1 MRTRILGILP
11 ALLLVATAASAAG
24 GPSISFDK
32 ETHDYGRVRYG
43 ETVSEEF
50 VFTNTGDETLHI
62 DKLEASCGCT
72 KAIRGNTDVAPNEKS
87 KVIAAFDTAGLRAGK
102 KRQTVSVYSND
113 PNKPVVKLTLLVDV
127 IREVNVSP
135 PNLVVKLPSFT
146 ETVSLPVKISNSSDN
161 PVIVQIRPQTESA
174 PSPAEAKRIV
184 VQPRSAVPFKFVMK
198 LKDEPGRYYWMGKM
212 ILQTDHPTE
221 KEIEVPY
228 MVKLEHADDAVAPV
242 THPNGEE

>member
-1 MRTRILGILP
+1 MT
-11 ALLLVATAASAAG
+11 AAASAAG

-50 VFTNTGDETLHI
+50 VFTNTGDQTLHI

-72 KAIRGNTDVAPNEKS
+72 KAIKGNTDVAPNGKS
-87 KVIAAFDTAGLRAGK
+87 KVIAAFDTVGLRAGK

-113 PNKPVVKLTLLVDV
+113 PNKPVVQLTLLVDV

-135 PNLVVKLPSFT
+135 PNLVMKLPSFV
-146 ETVSLPVKISNSSDN
+146 ETVSLPVKITNSSDK
-161 PVIVQIRPQTESA
+161 PVVVQIRPQKEST

-184 VQPRSAVPFKFVMK
+184 APPRSAVPFKFVMN
-198 LKDEPGRYYWMGKM
+198 LKNEPGRSFWAGRMM
-212 ILQTDHPTE
+212 LETDHPTE

-228 MVKLEHADDAVAPV
+228 MIKLEHAGDTTAPMP
-242 THPNGEE
+242 HPNGEQ

>member
-11 ALLLVATAASAAG
+11 ALLLMTAAASAA

-50 VFTNTGDETLHI
+50 VFTNTGDQTLHI

-72 KAIRGNTDVAPNEKS
+72 KAIKGKTDVAPKEKS
-87 KVIAAFDTAGLRAGK
+87 KVIAAFDTVGLKAGK

-113 PNKPVVKLTLLVDV
+113 PNKPVATLTLLVEV
-127 IREVNVSP
+127 IRDVNVSP
-135 PNLVVKLPSFT
+135 PNIVMRLPSFT
-146 ETVSLPVKISNSSDN
+146 ETVSLPVKITNASDKQ
-161 PVIVQIRPQTESA
+161 VIVQIKPQNEST

-184 VQPRSAVPFKFVMK
+184 APPRSAVPFKFVMN
-198 LKDEPGRYYWMGKM
+198 LKNEPGRTFWAGRLM
-212 ILQTDHPTE
+212 LETDHPTE

-228 MVKLEHADDAVAPV
+228 MIKLEQAGDAAVPIP
-242 THPNGEE
+242 HPNGEQ